1 MWYIDTMAY
10 STVTRIANTCY
21 NTDEPWKY
29 YSTVH
34 NSIYIKFQKSQIY
47 RDRKD
52 SSGFLGLRVGDM
64 GNDYQWLLASAR
76 IKLVKLDCDDSCITL

>member
-1 MWYIDTMAY
+1 MNLMKNITL
-10 STVTRIANTCY
+10 
-21 NTDEPWKY
+21 
-29 YSTVH
+29 TVH

-76 IKLVKLDCDDSCITL
+76 IKLVKLDCDDSCITLYIYQQNTEL